1 MKKETTIIT
10 LKTGNCPSSSGR
22 SKLNYHIGE
31 DLESSHHLRIYS
43 NSGNGFCNDD
53 WLSLSSIVSVL
64 ESTVGEFTTQVFQPL
79 LRGKSKNTP
88 AFLMAVLLEEGLV
101 QQVSTKKRC
110 YLLNDVTAFQ
120 ESLKA
125 PMTPDPKLKNKTSIQ
140 P

>member
-1 MKKETTIIT
+1 MKKESTIIT
-10 LKTGNCPSSSGR
+10 LKTAICTSSSGR

-31 DLESSHHLRIYS
+31 DPESSHHLRIYS

-64 ESTVGEFTTQVFQPL
+64 ENTVGEFTTQVFQPL

-88 AFLMAVLLEEGLV
+88 AFLMAVLLQEGLV
-101 QQVSTKKRC
+101 RQVSAKKRC
-110 YLLNDVTAFQ
+110 YVLNDVKAFQ
-120 ESLKA
+120 ESLKLSS
-125 PMTPDPKLKNKTSIQ
+125 PPQSVLKNKTSTQ

>member
-1 MKKETTIIT
+1 MKKEATIIT
-10 LKTGNCPSSSGR
+10 LKTGICTSSSGR

-31 DLESSHHLRIYS
+31 DPEASNYIRIYS

-88 AFLMAVLLEEGLV
+88 AFLMAVLLQEGLV
-101 QQVSTKKRC
+101 LQVSAKKRC
-110 YLLNDVTAFQ
+110 YVLNDVKAFQ
-120 ESLKA
+120 ESLKLSS
-125 PMTPDPKLKNKTSIQ
+125 PTQSVLKNKTSTQ
-140 P
+140 L

>member
-1 MKKETTIIT
+1 MKKETTISTI
-10 LKTGNCPSSSGR
+10 KTGTCSSSSGR

-31 DLESSHHLRIYS
+31 DPESSNHLRIYS

-64 ESTVGEFTTQVFQPL
+64 EGTNGEFTTQVFQPL

-88 AFLMAVLLEEGLV
+88 AFLMVVLLEEGLV
-101 QQVSTKKRC
+101 RQVSTKKRC
-110 YLLNDVTAFQ
+110 YLLNNVKAFQ

-125 PMTPDPKLKNKTSIQ
+125 PMTAQPTLKNKTSIQ